1 MPIDGIIDNDFVNEQ
16 VKATAQAG
24 ASDQGTFDP
33 NLFLKI
39 LMSQLE
45 NQSPF
50 DTVDSQQILEQQAIL
65 TQVEQ
70 STRSTGFMQELKD
83 TVTSELTELR
93 TAITTM
99 NQTLTNIADKI

>member
-1 MPIDGIIDNDFVNEQ
+1 MPIDGIIDNNFVNQQ
-16 VKATAQAG
+16 VEATAQSG
-24 ASDQGTFDP
+24 STDQGTFDP

-70 STRSTGFMQELKD
+70 ATRSTGFMQELKD
-83 TVTSELTELR
+83 TVTSELTELK
-93 TAITTM
+93 TAITNM
-99 NQTLTNIADKI
+99 NQTLTTIADKI